1 MATKRKP
8 KYWVVGASW
17 DGVDDQAPRFVANNM
32 WMLGYEDGPQF
43 KLAKRMKP
51 GDRIAIKKMM
61 GRGKSTIR
69 ITHVGIIKG
78 VVTDAG
84 PVICSVNWVARDLNR
99 QVRARGRGSFQSV
112 LGPLS
117 HDSWVEKVFC
127 L

>member
-1 MATKRKP
+1 
-8 KYWVVGASW
+8 
-17 DGVDDQAPRFVANNM
+17 
-32 WMLGYEDGPQF
+32 MLGYEDGPQV

-61 GRGKSTIR
+61 GQGKRTIR
-69 ITHVGIIKG
+69 ITHVGIIRG
-78 VVTDAG
+78 VITDASN
-84 PVICSVNWVARDLNR
+84 VVCSVNWVARDLDR
-99 QVRARGRGSFQSV
+99 QVKAKGRGSFQSV

>member
-8 KYWVVGASW
+8 QYWVVGASW
-17 DGVDDQAPRFVANNM
+17 DGVDQAPRFVANSM
-32 WMLGYEDGPQF
+32 WILGYEDGPQV
-43 KLAKRMKP
+43 KLAKKMKP

-61 GRGKSTIR
+61 GRGQSTIR

-78 VVTDAG
+78 VEKRVSN
-84 PVICSVNWVARDLNR
+84 VLCSVNWVARDLNR
-99 QVRARGRGSFQSV
+99 QVKARGRGSFQTV
-112 LGPLS
+112 LGPIP